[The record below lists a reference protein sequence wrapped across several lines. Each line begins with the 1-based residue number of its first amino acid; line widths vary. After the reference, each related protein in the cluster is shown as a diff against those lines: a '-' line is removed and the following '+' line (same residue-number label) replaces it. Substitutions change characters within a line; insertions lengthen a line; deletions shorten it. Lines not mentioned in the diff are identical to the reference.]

1 MRHAGKRNCL
11 TKTDKIMGYTSLQ
24 FNKAKG
30 TSDSRMSD
38 HIERKVI
45 PHNADST
52 RTHLNRELI
61 ELPDGVKDRNEAI
74 SQRIKS
80 AGIKRKITPDQV
92 RAIRV
97 MLSGTHEDMMKIQE
111 SGRIDEWCN
120 DNLQWLYKNFG
131 RENTVSVVLHMDELT
146 PHIHAT
152 VVPIV
157 TGERRK
163 AKKEQAEGKRKYRK
177 KADAVRLCADDVLN
191 RDTMTAFHDSYAKL
205 MEKYGLQRGVS
216 GSEARHVSTAQYY
229 RNIQRE
235 KEELRN
241 AVQELQNQ
249 KQEAQ
254 EQLVQTKREIQTDKL
269 KGAATHA
276 ATNIVESVGSLFGS
290 NKVKILEQENRQLY
304 NEVAVRDESI
314 ENLQTNI
321 QRMQELHQTE
331 LLNIQ
336 SEHTKEVSRLNR
348 IIQKACAWI
357 PLLREL
363 FRMEKFCRLLGFT
376 SEQTATLITGT
387 PLEYSGKLRSQEH
400 GRDFTANR
408 VVAQIGTEPA
418 DKSKLFLSINRINV
432 SDWFKEQF
440 GLLAQ
445 STQIKQEQRRNKG
458 FKI

>member
-1 MRHAGKRNCL
+1 
-11 TKTDKIMGYTSLQ
+11 MGYTSLQ

-45 PHNADST
+45 PHNADPT

-61 ELPDGVKDRNEAI
+61 ELPDDVKDRNEAI

-131 RENTVSVVLHMDELT
+131 RENTVSAVLHMDELT

-163 AKKEQAEGKRKYRK
+163 AKKEQADGKRKYRK
-177 KADAVRLCADDVLN
+177 KTDSVRLCADDVLN
-191 RDTMTAFHDSYAKL
+191 RDTMVAFHDSYAKL
-205 MEKYGLQRGVS
+205 MGTYGLQRGVS

-229 RNIQRE
+229 RNMQRE
-235 KEELRN
+235 KEGLRN
-241 AVQELQNQ
+241 DVQELQNQ
-249 KQEAQ
+249 KQGAQ
-254 EQLVQTKREIQTDKL
+254 EQLAQAKREIQTDKL

-290 NKVKILEQENRQLY
+290 NKVKVLEQENRQLY
-304 NEVAVRDESI
+304 NEVAARDESI

-321 QRMQELHQTE
+321 QRVQEQHRTE

-336 SEHTKEVSRLNR
+336 SEHTKEVSRLNH
-348 IIQKACAWI
+348 IIQKACSWV

-376 SEQTATLITGT
+376 SEQTATLITGA
-387 PLEYSGKLRSQEH
+387 PLEYSGKLHSQEH
-400 GRDFTANR
+400 GRDFTANG
-408 VVAQIGTEPA
+408 VVAQIGTEPT
-418 DKSKLFLSINRINV
+418 DKNKLFLSINRINV
-432 SDWFKEQF
+432 SDWLKEQF
-440 GLLAQ
+440 DRLNQ
-445 STQIKQEQRRNKG
+445 PIQVKQEQKKNRGVR
-458 FKI
+458 F

>member
-1 MRHAGKRNCL
+1 
-11 TKTDKIMGYTSLQ
+11 MGYTSLQ

-45 PHNADST
+45 PRNADPT

-80 AGIKRKITPDQV
+80 AGVKRKITPDQV

-111 SGRIDEWCN
+111 SGRIAEWCN

-131 RENTVSVVLHMDELT
+131 RENTVSAVLHMDELT

-163 AKKEQAEGKRKYRK
+163 AKKEQVEGKRKYRK
-177 KADAVRLCADDVLN
+177 KTDAVRLCADDVLN
-191 RDTMTAFHDSYAKL
+191 RDTMVAFHDSYAKL
-205 MEKYGLQRGVS
+205 MEKYGLQRGMS
-216 GSEARHVSTAQYY
+216 GSEARHISTAQYY
-229 RNIQRE
+229 RNMQRE
-235 KEELRN
+235 KEGLRCD
-241 AVQELQNQ
+241 VQELQKQ
-249 KQEAQ
+249 KQEVQ
-254 EQLVQTKREIQTDKL
+254 EQLAQAKREIQTDKL

-290 NKVKILEQENRQLY
+290 NKVKVLEQENLQLY
-304 NEVAVRDESI
+304 NEVATCDKSI

-321 QRMQELHQTE
+321 QRMQEQHRTE
-331 LLNIQ
+331 LLNMQ

-348 IIQKACAWI
+348 IIQKACVWV

-363 FRMEKFCRLLGFT
+363 FRIEKFCRLLGFT
-376 SEQTATLITGT
+376 LEQTATLITGA

-408 VVAQIGTEPA
+408 VVAQIGTEPT

-440 GLLAQ
+440 GRLTQ
-445 STQIKQEQRRNKG
+445 PIQIKQEQKKSRGVR
-458 FKI
+458 F

>member
-1 MRHAGKRNCL
+1 
-11 TKTDKIMGYTSLQ
+11 MGYTSLQ

-38 HIERKVI
+38 HIKRKVI
-45 PHNADST
+45 PHNADPT

-80 AGIKRKITPDQV
+80 SGVKRKITPDQV

-97 MLSGTHEDMMKIQE
+97 MLSGTHEDMMKVQE

-131 RENTVSVVLHMDELT
+131 RENTVSAVLHMDELT

-163 AKKEQAEGKRKYRK
+163 AKKEQVDGKRKYRK
-177 KADAVRLCADDVLN
+177 KTDTVRLCADDVLN
-191 RDTMTAFHDSYAKL
+191 RDTMIAFHDSYAQL

-229 RNIQRE
+229 RNMQRE
-235 KEELRN
+235 KEGLHN
-241 AVQELQNQ
+241 DVQELQNQ

-254 EQLVQTKREIQTDKL
+254 ERLAQTKREIQTDKL
-269 KGAATHA
+269 KVAATHA

-290 NKVKILEQENRQLY
+290 NKVKVLEQENRQLY
-304 NEVAVRDESI
+304 NEVAARDESI
-314 ENLQTNI
+314 EKLQTNI
-321 QRMQELHQTE
+321 QRMQEQHRTE

-348 IIQKACAWI
+348 IIQKACSWV

-376 SEQTATLITGT
+376 PEQTATLITGT

-400 GRDFTANR
+400 GRDFTANGI
-408 VVAQIGTEPA
+408 VAQIGTEPT
-418 DKSKLFLSINRINV
+418 DKNKLFLSINRINV

-440 GLLAQ
+440 DRL
-445 STQIKQEQRRNKG
+445 TQPIQVKQEQNKSRG
-458 FKI
+458 IRF

>member
-1 MRHAGKRNCL
+1 
-11 TKTDKIMGYTSLQ
+11 MGYTSLQ

-45 PHNADST
+45 PHNADPT

-61 ELPDGVKDRNEAI
+61 ELPDGVEDRNEAI

-97 MLSGTHEDMMKIQE
+97 MLSGTHEDMMKVQE

-131 RENTVSVVLHMDELT
+131 RENTVSAVLHMDELT

-163 AKKEQAEGKRKYRK
+163 AKKEQTDGKRKYRK
-177 KADAVRLCADDVLN
+177 KTDSVRLCADDVLN
-191 RDTMTAFHDSYAKL
+191 RDTMVAFHDSYAKL

-229 RNIQRE
+229 RNMQRE
-235 KEELRN
+235 KEGLRN
-241 AVQELQNQ
+241 DVQELQNQ

-254 EQLVQTKREIQTDKL
+254 EQLAQAKREIQTDKL
-269 KGAATHA
+269 KGAVTHA

-290 NKVKILEQENRQLY
+290 NKVKVLEQENRQLY
-304 NEVAVRDESI
+304 SEVAARDESI

-321 QRMQELHQTE
+321 QRMQEQHRTE

-348 IIQKACAWI
+348 IIQKACAWV

-376 SEQTATLITGT
+376 PEQTATLIAGA
-387 PLEYSGKLRSQEH
+387 PLGYSGKLCSQEH
-400 GRDFTANR
+400 GRDFTANC
-408 VVAQIGTEPA
+408 VIAQIATEQT

-432 SDWFKEQF
+432 SDWFKEQSKK
-440 GLLAQ
+440 L
-445 STQIKQEQRRNKG
+445 KQPLRLKQREKSSKKLRM
-458 FKI
+458 

>member
-1 MRHAGKRNCL
+1 M
-11 TKTDKIMGYTSLQ
+11 
-24 FNKAKG
+24 
-30 TSDSRMSD
+30 
-38 HIERKVI
+38 I

-52 RTHLNRELI
+52 RTNLNRELI

-97 MLSGTHEDMMKIQE
+97 MLSGTHEDIMKIHE

-131 RENTVSVVLHMDELT
+131 RENTVSAVLHMDELT

-235 KEELRN
+235 KEGLRTD
-241 AVQELQNQ
+241 VQELQNQ

-254 EQLVQTKREIQTDKL
+254 EQLAQAKREIQTDKL

-290 NKVKILEQENRQLY
+290 NKVKVLEQENRQLY
-304 NEVAVRDESI
+304 NEVAARDESI

-321 QRMQELHQTE
+321 QRMQKQHRTE

-336 SEHTKEVSRLNR
+336 SEHTKEVTRLNR
-348 IIQKACAWI
+348 IIQKACTWV

-376 SEQTATLITGT
+376 PEQTATLTTGA

-408 VVAQIGTEPA
+408 VIAQIGTEPT
-418 DKSKLFLSINRINV
+418 DKNKLFLSINRINV

-440 GLLAQ
+440 DKL
-445 STQIKQEQRRNKG
+445 TQPIQVEQEQKKSRGIR
-458 FKI
+458 F

>member
-1 MRHAGKRNCL
+1 
-11 TKTDKIMGYTSLQ
+11 MGYTSLQ

-131 RENTVSVVLHMDELT
+131 RENTVSAVLHMDELT

-177 KADAVRLCADDVLN
+177 EADAVRLCADDVLN

-216 GSEARHVSTAQYY
+216 GSEARHISTAQYY
-229 RNIQRE
+229 RNMQRE
-235 KEELRN
+235 KEGLHN
-241 AVQELQNQ
+241 DVQELQNQ
-249 KQEAQ
+249 KQEVQ
-254 EQLVQTKREIQTDKL
+254 EQLAQTKREIQTDKL

-276 ATNIVESVGSLFGS
+276 AINIVESVGSLFGN
-290 NKVKILEQENRQLY
+290 NKVKVLEQENRQLY
-304 NEVAVRDESI
+304 NEVAIRDESI

-321 QRMQELHQTE
+321 QRMQEQHRIE

-348 IIQKACAWI
+348 IIQKACSWV

-376 SEQTATLITGT
+376 PEQTAILITGT
-387 PLEYSGKLRSQEH
+387 PLKYSGKLRSQEH
-400 GRDFTANR
+400 GRDFIADR
-408 VVAQIGTEPA
+408 VVAQIGTEPT

-432 SDWFKEQF
+432 SDWFKEQ
-440 GLLAQ
+440 LDRL
-445 STQIKQEQRRNKG
+445 TQPIQVKQEQKKSRGIR
-458 FKI
+458 F

>member
-1 MRHAGKRNCL
+1 
-11 TKTDKIMGYTSLQ
+11 MGYTSLQ

-45 PHNADST
+45 PHNADPT

-111 SGRIDEWCN
+111 SGRIVEWCN

-131 RENTVSVVLHMDELT
+131 RENTVSAVLHMDELT

-163 AKKEQAEGKRKYRK
+163 AKKEQADGKRKYRK
-177 KADAVRLCADDVLN
+177 KADTVRLCADDVLN
-191 RDTMTAFHDSYAKL
+191 RDTMVAFHDSYAKL
-205 MEKYGLQRGVS
+205 MGKYGLQRGVS
-216 GSEARHVSTAQYY
+216 GSEARHISTAQYY
-229 RNIQRE
+229 RNMQRE
-235 KEELRN
+235 KEGLHN
-241 AVQELQNQ
+241 DVQELQNQ
-249 KQEAQ
+249 KQEVQ
-254 EQLVQTKREIQTDKL
+254 EQLAQTKREIQTDKL

-276 ATNIVESVGSLFGS
+276 ATNIVESVGSLFGN
-290 NKVKILEQENRQLY
+290 NKVKVLEQENRQLY
-304 NEVAVRDESI
+304 NEVAIRDESI
-314 ENLQTNI
+314 DNLQTNI
-321 QRMQELHQTE
+321 QRIQEQHRTE

-336 SEHTKEVSRLNR
+336 SEHNKEVSRLNR

-357 PLLREL
+357 PLLKEL

-376 SEQTATLITGT
+376 PEQTATLITGA
-387 PLEYSGKLRSQEH
+387 PLEYSGKLHSQEH
-400 GRDFTANR
+400 GRDFTVNC
-408 VVAQIGTEPA
+408 VVAQIRAEPT

-440 GLLAQ
+440 NRLTQ
-445 STQIKQEQRRNKG
+445 SIQVKQEQKKSRGVR
-458 FKI
+458 F

>member
-1 MRHAGKRNCL
+1 
-11 TKTDKIMGYTSLQ
+11 MGYTSLQ

-45 PHNADST
+45 PHNADPT

-120 DNLQWLYKNFG
+120 DNLQWLYENFG
-131 RENTVSVVLHMDELT
+131 RENTVSAVLHMDELT

-163 AKKEQAEGKRKYRK
+163 AKKEQADGKRKYRK
-177 KADAVRLCADDVLN
+177 KVDTVRLCADDVLN
-191 RDTMTAFHDSYAKL
+191 RDTMVALHDSYAKL

-216 GSEARHVSTAQYY
+216 GSEARHVSTTQYY
-229 RNIQRE
+229 RNMQRE
-235 KEELRN
+235 KEGLRCD
-241 AVQELQNQ
+241 VQELQNQ
-249 KQEAQ
+249 KQEVQ
-254 EQLVQTKREIQTDKL
+254 EQLAQTKREIQTDKL

-290 NKVKILEQENRQLY
+290 NKVKVLEQENQQLY
-304 NEVAVRDESI
+304 NEVAIRDESI
-314 ENLQTNI
+314 EKLQAKI
-321 QRMQELHQTE
+321 QEQQEQHHRKILTIQGKHIAEQNKEISVLKKWIDKACKWFPLFADVFRIEKLCRSVGFTPEQTE
-331 LLNIQ
+331 WLL
-336 SEHTKEVSRLNR
+336 TLK
-348 IIQKACAWI
+348 
-357 PLLREL
+357 PLD
-363 FRMEKFCRLLGFT
+363 
-376 SEQTATLITGT
+376 
-387 PLEYSGKLRSQEH
+387 YSGTLYSKEYNQKFAVSQVLA
-400 GRDFTANR
+400 RIVVNPTDNR
-408 VVAQIGTEPA
+408 KFA
-418 DKSKLFLSINRINV
+418 LYINGQNI
-432 SDWFKEQF
+432 SEWFKEQIDKF
-440 GLLAQ
+440 CQTLRQPLQ
-445 STQIKQEQRRNKG
+445 SQKKSKGIKL
-458 FKI
+458 

>member
-1 MRHAGKRNCL
+1 
-11 TKTDKIMGYTSLQ
+11 MGYTSLQ

-131 RENTVSVVLHMDELT
+131 RENTVSAVLHMDELT

-163 AKKEQAEGKRKYRK
+163 AKKEQAEGKRKCRK
-177 KADAVRLCADDVLN
+177 KADAARLCADDVLN

-229 RNIQRE
+229 RNMQRE

-241 AVQELQNQ
+241 DVQELQNQ

-254 EQLVQTKREIQTDKL
+254 EQLAQTKREIQTDKL
-269 KGAATHA
+269 KGAVTHA

-290 NKVKILEQENRQLY
+290 NKVKVLEQENRQLY
-304 NEVAVRDESI
+304 NEVAARDESI

-321 QRMQELHQTE
+321 QRMQEQYRTD

-348 IIQKACAWI
+348 IIQKACAWV

-376 SEQTATLITGT
+376 PEQTATLITGT

-408 VVAQIGTEPA
+408 VIAQIGTEPTN
-418 DKSKLFLSINRINV
+418 KNQLFLSINRINV
-432 SDWFKEQF
+432 SNWFKEQF
-440 GLLAQ
+440 DKLTQ
-445 STQIKQEQRRNKG
+445 SAQIKQEQKKG
-458 FKI
+458 RGLKI

>member
-1 MRHAGKRNCL
+1 
-11 TKTDKIMGYTSLQ
+11 MGYTSLQ

-45 PHNADST
+45 PRNADPT

-80 AGIKRKITPDQV
+80 AGVKRKITPDQV

-111 SGRIDEWCN
+111 SGRIAEWCN

-131 RENTVSVVLHMDELT
+131 RENTVSAVLHMDELT

-163 AKKEQAEGKRKYRK
+163 AKKEQVEGKRKYRK
-177 KADAVRLCADDVLN
+177 KTDAVRLCADDVLN
-191 RDTMTAFHDSYAKL
+191 RDTMVAFHDSYAKL
-205 MEKYGLQRGVS
+205 MEKYGLQRGMS
-216 GSEARHVSTAQYY
+216 GSEARHISTAQYY
-229 RNIQRE
+229 RNMQRE
-235 KEELRN
+235 KEGLRCD
-241 AVQELQNQ
+241 VQELQKQ
-249 KQEAQ
+249 KQEVQ
-254 EQLVQTKREIQTDKL
+254 EQLAQAKREIQTDKL

-290 NKVKILEQENRQLY
+290 NKVKVLEQENLQLY
-304 NEVAVRDESI
+304 NEVATRDKSI

-321 QRMQELHQTE
+321 QRMQEQHRTE
-331 LLNIQ
+331 LLNMQ

-348 IIQKACAWI
+348 IIQKACVWV

-363 FRMEKFCRLLGFT
+363 FRIEKFCRLLGFT
-376 SEQTATLITGT
+376 LEQTATLITGA

-408 VVAQIGTEPA
+408 VVAQIGTEPT

-440 GLLAQ
+440 GRLTQ
-445 STQIKQEQRRNKG
+445 PIQIKQEQKKSRGVR
-458 FKI
+458 F

>member
-1 MRHAGKRNCL
+1 
-11 TKTDKIMGYTSLQ
+11 MGYISLQ

-38 HIERKVI
+38 HIERKLI
-45 PHNADST
+45 PHNADPT

-74 SQRIKS
+74 SKRIKS

-97 MLSGTHEDMMKIQE
+97 MLSGTHEDMMKIQK

-131 RENTVSVVLHMDELT
+131 RENTVSAVLHMDELT

-152 VVPIV
+152 IVPIV

-163 AKKEQAEGKRKYRK
+163 AKKEQADGKRKYRK
-177 KADAVRLCADDVLN
+177 KTDTIRLCADDVLN
-191 RDTMTAFHDSYAKL
+191 RDTMIAFHDSYAKL
-205 MEKYGLQRGVS
+205 MGKYGLQRGVP
-216 GSEARHVSTAQYY
+216 GSEARHISTAQYY
-229 RNIQRE
+229 RNMQRE
-235 KEELRN
+235 KEGLHN
-241 AVQELQNQ
+241 DVQELQNQ
-249 KQEAQ
+249 KQEVQ
-254 EQLVQTKREIQTDKL
+254 EQLAQTKREIQTDKL
-269 KGAATHA
+269 KGAVTHA

-290 NKVKILEQENRQLY
+290 NKVKVLELENRQLY
-304 NEVAVRDESI
+304 NEVAARDESI
-314 ENLQTNI
+314 EKQQTNI
-321 QRMQELHQTE
+321 QRMQEQHRTE
-331 LLNIQ
+331 LLKIQ

-348 IIQKACAWI
+348 IIQKACAWV

-376 SEQTATLITGT
+376 PEQTAILITGT

-400 GRDFTANR
+400 GRDFIADR
-408 VVAQIGTEPA
+408 VVAQIGTEPT

-440 GLLAQ
+440 DRL
-445 STQIKQEQRRNKG
+445 TQPIQVKQEQNKSRG
-458 FKI
+458 IRF

>member
-1 MRHAGKRNCL
+1 
-11 TKTDKIMGYTSLQ
+11 MGYTSLQ

-45 PHNADST
+45 PHNADPT

-163 AKKEQAEGKRKYRK
+163 AKKEQAEGKRKYHK
-177 KADAVRLCADDVLN
+177 KADAVRPCADDVLN

-205 MEKYGLQRGVS
+205 MEKYGLRRGVS

-235 KEELRN
+235 KEGLRN
-241 AVQELQNQ
+241 DVQELQNQ

-254 EQLVQTKREIQTDKL
+254 EQLAQTKREIQTDKL

-290 NKVKILEQENRQLY
+290 NKVKVLEQENRQLY
-304 NEVAVRDESI
+304 NEVAARDESI

-321 QRMQELHQTE
+321 QRIKEQHRTE
-331 LLNIQ
+331 LSNLQ
-336 SEHTKEVSRLNR
+336 SEHAKEVSRLNR
-348 IIQKACAWI
+348 IIQKACAWV

-376 SEQTATLITGT
+376 PEQTATLITGT

-408 VVAQIGTEPA
+408 VVAQIGTEPT

-440 GLLAQ
+440 NRF
-445 STQIKQEQRRNKG
+445 TQPIQVKQEQKKSRGVR
-458 FKI
+458 F

>member
-1 MRHAGKRNCL
+1 
-11 TKTDKIMGYTSLQ
+11 MGYTSLQ

-45 PHNADST
+45 PHNADPT

-97 MLSGTHEDMMKIQE
+97 MLSGTHEDMIKIQE

-120 DNLQWLYKNFG
+120 DNLQWLYENFG
-131 RENTVSVVLHMDELT
+131 RENTVSAVLHMDELT

-163 AKKEQAEGKRKYRK
+163 AKKEQADGKRKYRK
-177 KADAVRLCADDVLN
+177 KADTVRLCADDVLN
-191 RDTMTAFHDSYAKL
+191 RDTMVAFHDSYAKL

-229 RNIQRE
+229 RNMQRE
-235 KEELRN
+235 KEGLRCD
-241 AVQELQNQ
+241 VQELQNQ
-249 KQEAQ
+249 KQEVQ
-254 EQLVQTKREIQTDKL
+254 EQLAQTKREIQTDKL

-276 ATNIVESVGSLFGS
+276 ATNIVESVGSFFGS
-290 NKVKILEQENRQLY
+290 NKVKVLELENRQLY
-304 NEVAVRDESI
+304 NEVAARDESI

-321 QRMQELHQTE
+321 QRMQEQHRTE
-331 LLNIQ
+331 LLNMQ

-348 IIQKACAWI
+348 IIQKACAWV

-376 SEQTATLITGT
+376 PEQTATLITGA
-387 PLEYSGKLRSQEH
+387 PLDYSGKLRSQEH
-400 GRDFTANR
+400 GRDFIANC
-408 VVAQIGTEPA
+408 VIAQIGTEPT

-440 GLLAQ
+440 NQLNHSVQA
-445 STQIKQEQRRNKG
+445 KWEQKKSRSVRH
-458 FKI
+458 

>member
-1 MRHAGKRNCL
+1 
-11 TKTDKIMGYTSLQ
+11 MGYTSLQ

-45 PHNADST
+45 PHNADPT

-80 AGIKRKITPDQV
+80 AGVKRKITPDQV

-97 MLSGTHEDMMKIQE
+97 MLSGTHEDMMKVQE

-131 RENTVSVVLHMDELT
+131 RENTVSTVLHMDELT

-163 AKKEQAEGKRKYRK
+163 AKKEQVDGKRKYRK
-177 KADAVRLCADDVLN
+177 KTDTVRLCVDDVLN
-191 RDTMTAFHDSYAKL
+191 RDTMIAFHDSYAKL
-205 MEKYGLQRGVS
+205 MEKYGLQRGMS

-229 RNIQRE
+229 RNMQRE
-235 KEELRN
+235 KEGLHN
-241 AVQELQNQ
+241 DVQELQNQ

-254 EQLVQTKREIQTDKL
+254 ERLAQTKREIQTDKL
-269 KGAATHA
+269 KVAATHA

-290 NKVKILEQENRQLY
+290 NKVKVLELENRQLY
-304 NEVAVRDESI
+304 NEVAARDESI
-314 ENLQTNI
+314 EKQQTNI
-321 QRMQELHQTE
+321 QRMQEQHRTE
-331 LLNIQ
+331 LLKIQ

-348 IIQKACAWI
+348 IIQKACSWV

-376 SEQTATLITGT
+376 PEQTAILITGT

-400 GRDFTANR
+400 GRDFIADR
-408 VVAQIGTEPA
+408 VVAQIGTEPT

-440 GLLAQ
+440 DRL
-445 STQIKQEQRRNKG
+445 TQPIQVKQEQNKSRG
-458 FKI
+458 IRF

>member
-1 MRHAGKRNCL
+1 
-11 TKTDKIMGYTSLQ
+11 MGYTSLQ

-97 MLSGTHEDMMKIQE
+97 MLSGTHEDIMKIHE

-131 RENTVSVVLHMDELT
+131 RENTVSAVLHMDELT

-235 KEELRN
+235 KEGLRTD
-241 AVQELQNQ
+241 VQELQNQ

-254 EQLVQTKREIQTDKL
+254 EQLAQAKREIQTDKL

-290 NKVKILEQENRQLY
+290 NKVKVLEQENRQLY
-304 NEVAVRDESI
+304 NEVAARDESI

-321 QRMQELHQTE
+321 QRMQKQHRTE

-336 SEHTKEVSRLNR
+336 SEHTKEVTRLNR
-348 IIQKACAWI
+348 IIQKACTWV

-376 SEQTATLITGT
+376 PEQTATLTTGA

-408 VVAQIGTEPA
+408 VIAQIGTEPT
-418 DKSKLFLSINRINV
+418 DKNKLFLSINRINV

-440 GLLAQ
+440 DKL
-445 STQIKQEQRRNKG
+445 TQPIQVEQEQKKSRGIR
-458 FKI
+458 F

>member
-1 MRHAGKRNCL
+1 
-11 TKTDKIMGYTSLQ
+11 MGYTSLQ

-131 RENTVSVVLHMDELT
+131 QENTVSAVLHMDELT

-163 AKKEQAEGKRKYRK
+163 AKKEQADGKRKYRK
-177 KADAVRLCADDVLN
+177 KTDTVRLCADDVLN
-191 RDTMTAFHDSYAKL
+191 RDTMVAFHDSYAKL
-205 MEKYGLQRGVS
+205 MGKYGLQRGVS
-216 GSEARHVSTAQYY
+216 GSEARHISTAQYY
-229 RNIQRE
+229 RNMQRE
-235 KEELRN
+235 KEGLRN
-241 AVQELQNQ
+241 DVQELQNQ
-249 KQEAQ
+249 KQEVQ
-254 EQLVQTKREIQTDKL
+254 EQLAQAKREIQTDKL

-290 NKVKILEQENRQLY
+290 NKVKALEQENRQLY
-304 NEVAVRDESI
+304 NEVAARDESI
-314 ENLQTNI
+314 ENLQINI
-321 QRMQELHQTE
+321 QRMQEQHRTE

-348 IIQKACAWI
+348 IIQKACTWV

-376 SEQTATLITGT
+376 PEQTAALITGT
-387 PLEYSGKLRSQEH
+387 PLEYSGKLHSQEH
-400 GRDFTANR
+400 GRDFAANR

-440 GLLAQ
+440 NRLTQ
-445 STQIKQEQRRNKG
+445 SIQVKQEQKKSRGVR
-458 FKI
+458 F

>member
-1 MRHAGKRNCL
+1 
-11 TKTDKIMGYTSLQ
+11 MGYTSLQ
-24 FNKAKG
+24 FNKAKC

-131 RENTVSVVLHMDELT
+131 RENTVSAVLHMDELT

-163 AKKEQAEGKRKYRK
+163 AKKEQAEGKRKCRK
-177 KADAVRLCADDVLN
+177 KADAARLCADDVLN

-205 MEKYGLQRGVS
+205 MEEYGLQRGVS

-229 RNIQRE
+229 RNMQRE

-241 AVQELQNQ
+241 DVQELQNQ

-254 EQLVQTKREIQTDKL
+254 EQLAQTKREIQTDKL

-290 NKVKILEQENRQLY
+290 NKVKVLEQENRQLY
-304 NEVAVRDESI
+304 NEVAARDESI

-321 QRMQELHQTE
+321 QRMQEQYRTD

-348 IIQKACAWI
+348 IIQKACAWV

-376 SEQTATLITGT
+376 PEQTATLITGT

-408 VVAQIGTEPA
+408 VIAQIGTEPTN
-418 DKSKLFLSINRINV
+418 KNQLFLSINRINV
-432 SDWFKEQF
+432 SNWFKEQF
-440 GLLAQ
+440 DKLTQ
-445 STQIKQEQRRNKG
+445 SAQIKQEQKKG
-458 FKI
+458 RGLKI

>member
-1 MRHAGKRNCL
+1 
-11 TKTDKIMGYTSLQ
+11 MGYTSLQ

-45 PHNADST
+45 PHNADPT

-80 AGIKRKITPDQV
+80 AGVKRKITPDQV

-97 MLSGTHEDMMKIQE
+97 MLSGTHEDMMKVQE

-131 RENTVSVVLHMDELT
+131 RENTVSAVLHMDELT

-152 VVPIV
+152 IVPIV

-163 AKKEQAEGKRKYRK
+163 AKKEQADGKRKYRK
-177 KADAVRLCADDVLN
+177 KTNTVRLCADDVLN
-191 RDTMTAFHDSYAKL
+191 RDTMVAFHDSYAKL
-205 MEKYGLQRGVS
+205 MRKYGLQRGVS
-216 GSEARHVSTAQYY
+216 GSEARHISTAQYY
-229 RNIQRE
+229 RNMQRE
-235 KEELRN
+235 KEGLRDD
-241 AVQELQNQ
+241 VQELQNQ

-254 EQLVQTKREIQTDKL
+254 EQLAQAKREIQTDKL
-269 KGAATHA
+269 KGAAAHA

-290 NKVKILEQENRQLY
+290 NKVKVLEQKNRQLY
-304 NEVAVRDESI
+304 NEVAARDESI
-314 ENLQTNI
+314 EKLQTNI
-321 QRMQELHQTE
+321 QRMQEQHRTE

-348 IIQKACAWI
+348 IIQKACSWV

-376 SEQTATLITGT
+376 SEQTASLITGAS
-387 PLEYSGKLRSQEH
+387 LEYSGKLRSQEH

-408 VVAQIGTEPA
+408 VIAQIGTEPT

-440 GLLAQ
+440 DRLTQ
-445 STQIKQEQRRNKG
+445 SIQVKQEQKKNRGVR
-458 FKI
+458 F

>member
-1 MRHAGKRNCL
+1 
-11 TKTDKIMGYTSLQ
+11 MGYTSLQ

-45 PHNADST
+45 PHNADPT

-61 ELPDGVKDRNEAI
+61 ELPNGVKDRNEAI

-97 MLSGTHEDMMKIQE
+97 MLSGTHEDMMKVQE

-131 RENTVSVVLHMDELT
+131 RENTVSAVLHMDELT

-163 AKKEQAEGKRKYRK
+163 AKKEQVDGKRKYRK
-177 KADAVRLCADDVLN
+177 KTDTVRLCADDVLN
-191 RDTMTAFHDSYAKL
+191 RDTMIAFHDSYAKL

-229 RNIQRE
+229 RNMQRE
-235 KEELRN
+235 KEGLHN
-241 AVQELQNQ
+241 DVQELQNQ

-254 EQLVQTKREIQTDKL
+254 ERLAQTKREIQTDKL
-269 KGAATHA
+269 KVAATHA

-290 NKVKILEQENRQLY
+290 NKVKVLEQENQQLY
-304 NEVAVRDESI
+304 NEVAARDESI
-314 ENLQTNI
+314 EKLQTNI
-321 QRMQELHQTE
+321 QRMQEQHRTE

-348 IIQKACAWI
+348 IIQKACSWV
-357 PLLREL
+357 PLLTEL

-376 SEQTATLITGT
+376 PEQTATLITGT

-400 GRDFTANR
+400 GRDFIADH
-408 VVAQIGTEPA
+408 VVAQIGTEPI
-418 DKSKLFLSINRINV
+418 DKKKLLLSINHINV

-440 GLLAQ
+440 NKLSQ
-445 STQIKQEQRRNKG
+445 STQMKQDQKKSRG
-458 FKI
+458 FKM

>member
-1 MRHAGKRNCL
+1 
-11 TKTDKIMGYTSLQ
+11 MGYTSLQ

-111 SGRIDEWCN
+111 SGRIDEWCS

-131 RENTVSVVLHMDELT
+131 RENTVSAVLHMNELT

-235 KEELRN
+235 KEELRSD
-241 AVQELQNQ
+241 VQELQNQ

-254 EQLVQTKREIQTDKL
+254 EQLAQTKREIQTDKL

-276 ATNIVESVGSLFGS
+276 ATNIVESVGFLFGS
-290 NKVKILEQENRQLY
+290 NKVKVLEQENRQLY
-304 NEVAVRDESI
+304 NEVAARDESI

-321 QRMQELHQTE
+321 QCIKEQHRTE
-331 LLNIQ
+331 LSNLQ
-336 SEHTKEVSRLNR
+336 SEHAKEVSRLNR

-376 SEQTATLITGT
+376 PEQTATLITGT

-408 VVAQIGTEPA
+408 VIAQIGTEPT
-418 DKSKLFLSINRINV
+418 DKNKLFLSINRINV

-440 GLLAQ
+440 DRLTQ
-445 STQIKQEQRRNKG
+445 SIQVKQEQKKSRGIR
-458 FKI
+458 F

>member
-1 MRHAGKRNCL
+1 
-11 TKTDKIMGYTSLQ
+11 MGYISLQ

-38 HIERKVI
+38 HIERKLI
-45 PHNADST
+45 PHNADPT

-74 SQRIKS
+74 SKRIKS

-131 RENTVSVVLHMDELT
+131 RESTVSAVLHMDELT

-152 VVPIV
+152 IVPIV

-163 AKKEQAEGKRKYRK
+163 AKKEQADGKRKYRK
-177 KADAVRLCADDVLN
+177 KTDTIRLCADDVLN
-191 RDTMTAFHDSYAKL
+191 RDTMIAFHDSYAKL
-205 MEKYGLQRGVS
+205 MGKYGLQRGVP
-216 GSEARHVSTAQYY
+216 GSEARHISTAQYY
-229 RNIQRE
+229 RNMQRE
-235 KEELRN
+235 KEGLHN
-241 AVQELQNQ
+241 DVQELQNQ
-249 KQEAQ
+249 KQEVQ
-254 EQLVQTKREIQTDKL
+254 EQLAQTKREIQTDKL
-269 KGAATHA
+269 KGAVTHA

-290 NKVKILEQENRQLY
+290 NKVKVLELENRQLY
-304 NEVAVRDESI
+304 NEVAARDESI
-314 ENLQTNI
+314 EKQQTNI
-321 QRMQELHQTE
+321 QRMQEQHRTE
-331 LLNIQ
+331 LLKIQ

-348 IIQKACAWI
+348 IIQKACAWV

-376 SEQTATLITGT
+376 PEQTAILITGT

-400 GRDFTANR
+400 GRDFIADR
-408 VVAQIGTEPA
+408 VVAQIGTEPT

-440 GLLAQ
+440 DRL
-445 STQIKQEQRRNKG
+445 TQPIQVKQEQNKSRG
-458 FKI
+458 IRF